1 VAVET
6 FELMRTT
13 TQLLAAAIVLT
24 VAGAGWY
31 AWSSMSSAKVAASG
45 PSRPGASGGP
55 RGAGVRAL
63 EVVVA
68 EARRDTITDIVE
80 AVGNARAN
88 EAVMVTAKQSG
99 IVVNVHFTEGQAVKR
114 GDVLVE
120 FEARE
125 KKADLETAR
134 AQYDE
139 VRSTLERAQ
148 KLRESGAVTQARLE
162 DLQAQTRA
170 ALARVQSAEARRID
184 LTVTAPF
191 TGRVGMRQVSPGAL
205 VAPGTAITTLD
216 DLSVV
221 KIDFAVPQNVLGDL
235 KLGLPV
241 TASTNALKGRVFQG
255 KITALDTRIDPVTRS
270 VKVVAQFDNKDEAL
284 RPGLFL
290 NVALTIGTRS
300 DAVVVPEQA
309 IVALGTAQ
317 YLFKVIDGR
326 AQRVEVTLGSRMPGV
341 VEVTSGVA
349 VGDKVVTEGLQKI
362 RDGQQVRIR
371 GAAAPQPVDVAKP
384 RSSQT

>member
-1 VAVET
+1 
-6 FELMRTT
+6 MRTT
-13 TQLLAAAIVLT
+13 TQLLTAAAVLA
-24 VAGAGWY
+24 VAGGGWY
-31 AWSSMSSAKVAASG
+31 AWTSASG
-45 PSRPGASGGP
+45 SHASPSAQSGP
-55 RGAGVRAL
+55 RGGGRAI

-68 EARRDTITDIVE
+68 EAQRDTITDIVE

-99 IVVNVHFTEGQAVKR
+99 IVSYVHFNEGQSVKA

-139 VRSTLERAQ
+139 VKGTLERAR
-148 KLRESGAVTQARLE
+148 KLSETGAVTKARLGDLEAQARA
-162 DLQAQTRA
+162 AQ
-170 ALARVQSAEARRID
+170 ARVQAAEARRVD

-205 VAPGTAITTLD
+205 VAPGAVITTLD
-216 DLSVV
+216 DLSTV

-241 TASTNALKGRVFQG
+241 RATTSALRDRAFEG
-255 KITALDTRIDPVTRS
+255 KITAVDTRIDPVTRS
-270 VKVVAQFDNKDEAL
+270 VKVVARFDNTDDAL

-290 NVALTIGTRS
+290 NVALTIGVRS
-300 DAVVVPEQA
+300 NAIVVPEQA
-309 IVALGTAQ
+309 IVALGTTQ
-317 YLFKVIDGR
+317 YLFKVVDGR
-326 AQRVEVTLGSRMPGV
+326 AQRVEVTLGSRKPGL
-341 VEVTSGVA
+341 VEVTSGIA
-349 VGDKVVTEGLQKI
+349 VGDKVVTEGLQRV
-362 RDGQQVRIR
+362 RDGQQVRIK
-371 GAAAPQPVDVAKP
+371 GAIGPQPVDIAKP

>member
-1 VAVET
+1 
-6 FELMRTT
+6 MRTR
-13 TQLLAAAIVLT
+13 TQLLAAAAVLV

-31 AWSSMSSAKVAASG
+31 AWTSTSIGGQAAVSG
-45 PSRPGASGGP
+45 PGGP
-55 RGAGVRAL
+55 RGGGRVI
-63 EVVVA
+63 EVVAA
-68 EARRDTITDIVE
+68 EAQRDTVIDIVE

-99 IVVNVHFTEGQAVKR
+99 IVSSVRFNEGQAVKE

-139 VRSTLERAQ
+139 VKGTLERARR
-148 KLRESGAVTQARLE
+148 LSESGAVTQARLG
-162 DLQAQTRA
+162 DLEAQARA
-170 ALARVQSAEARRID
+170 AQARVQSAEARRVD

-191 TGRVGMRQVSPGAL
+191 SGRVGMRQVSPGAL
-205 VAPGTAITTLD
+205 VSPGAPITTLD
-216 DLSVV
+216 DLTTV

-241 TASTNALKGRVFQG
+241 RATTTALRDRTFLG
-255 KITALDTRIDPVTRS
+255 KITAVDTRLDPVTRS
-270 VKVVAQFDNKDEAL
+270 VRVVAQFDNTDDAL

-290 NVALTIGTRS
+290 NVALEVGTRN

-309 IVALGTAQ
+309 VVSLGTTQ
-317 YLFKVIDGR
+317 YLFKVVDGR
-326 AQRVEVTLGSRMPGV
+326 AQRVEVTLGSRKPGL
-341 VEVTSGVA
+341 VEVRSGIA

-362 RDGQQVRIR
+362 RDGQQVRIQ
-371 GAAAPQPVDVAKP
+371 GAPPPQPADTAKP
-384 RSSQT
+384 RASQS

>member
-1 VAVET
+1 VV
-6 FELMRTT
+6 
-13 TQLLAAAIVLT
+13 AAAAT
-24 VAGAGWY
+24 
-31 AWSSMSSAKVAASG
+31 
-45 PSRPGASGGP
+45 
-55 RGAGVRAL
+55 
-63 EVVVA
+63 
-68 EARRDTITDIVE
+68 RDSITDIVE

-99 IVVNVHFTEGQAVKR
+99 IVVKVHFTEGQAVHQ

-134 AQYDE
+134 AQFDE
-139 VRSTLERAQ
+139 VRGTLERAK
-148 KLRESGAVTQARLE
+148 KLREAGAVTVARLE
-162 DLQAQTRA
+162 DLEAQARA
-170 ALARVQSAEARRID
+170 AQARVQAAEARRVD

-205 VAPGTAITTLD
+205 VAPGAVITTLD

-241 TASTNALKGRVFQG
+241 TATTNALKDRVFQG

-290 NVALTIGTRS
+290 NVALTIGTRT
-300 DAVVVPEQA
+300 DALVVPEQA
-309 IVALGTAQ
+309 IVALGTSQ
-317 YLFKVIDGR
+317 FVFKVVDGR
-326 AQRVEVTLGSRMPGV
+326 AVRTEVTLGSRKPGF
-341 VEVTSGVA
+341 VEIRSGVA
-349 VGDKVVTEGLQKI
+349 LGDKVVIEGLQKV
-362 RDGQQVRIR
+362 RDGQQLRIR
-371 GAAAPQPVDVAKP
+371 PGAAETPSADTPKP
-384 RSSQT
+384 RASQS